1 MLSDLSHDN
10 GQILVIPLSFN
21 GSDMGILD
29 PSRVFFGVLGPT
41 CPRFPTALSEPEAQQ
56 FGGEP
61 SRGSGVLIRLGQQ
74 LQRLFTQQMFEEQ
87 PESQAQ
93 FAQSEMIRDDQ
104 R

>member
-1 MLSDLSHDN
+1 MVQTWGSW
-10 GQILVIPLSFN
+10 ILPEF
-21 GSDMGILD
+21 
-29 PSRVFFGVLGPT
+29 FFGVLGPA

-104 R
+104 RTPKYPWNSKISKTK